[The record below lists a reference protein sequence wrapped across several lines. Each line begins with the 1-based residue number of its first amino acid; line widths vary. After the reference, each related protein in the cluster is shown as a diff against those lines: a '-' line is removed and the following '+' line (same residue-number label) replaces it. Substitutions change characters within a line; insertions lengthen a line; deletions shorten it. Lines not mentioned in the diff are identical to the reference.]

1 MIEDSV
7 TRSATGMLEWHPA
20 QPRDLRMTTRPLI
33 ELSQLL
39 WKFVMSRPEIREA
52 HAAYVGTTEFLT
64 TGDRVKKIEGRVRA
78 IQAGQTLTDAERTL
92 VTQIQAAIAA

>member
-1 MIEDSV
+1 
-7 TRSATGMLEWHPA
+7 
-20 QPRDLRMTTRPLI
+20 MTTTPFI

-52 HAAYVGTTEFLT
+52 HAAYVETTEFLT
-64 TGDRVKKIEGRVRA
+64 TGDRVKKIEGQVRA
-78 IQAGQTLTDAERTL
+78 LQAGQTLTDTERTR